1 MSSHPQPAPR
11 LFRLGFWSGLL
22 LIAPQMSAAA
32 QVSVSVQGGVHAAR
46 IDRPERVL
54 QQPGQRTWIEGA
66 AGEATTFGLR
76 FSTWLSTRW
85 GLDGGVAWSRNRSW
99 QGSVGGAP
107 PDFQTHTI
115 FSSATVRA
123 RLSAPDSRWGLQ
135 VGAGPA
141 LIFHAGSGSSLLA
154 RNTDVGALVNVGGSL
169 RLDPRLALTLDAH
182 EYLFSSRFAEPYTSP
197 LGGAPL
203 PAGSRLRHEFVV
215 LAGFSWRTH

>member
-1 MSSHPQPAPR
+1 MP
-11 LFRLGFWSGLL
+11 
-22 LIAPQMSAAA
+22 AAA

-54 QQPGQRTWIEGA
+54 QQPARGTWIEGA
-66 AGEATTFGLR
+66 AGEATAFGLR
-76 FSTWLSTRW
+76 VGAWFSNRW
-85 GLDGGVAWSRNRSW
+85 GLDGGLAWSRNRSW
-99 QGSVGGAP
+99 QGSVGGTP

-123 RLSAPDSRWGLQ
+123 QLTAPDSRWGLQ

-154 RNTDVGALVNVGGSL
+154 RSSDVGALVNIGGSV

-182 EYLFSSRFAEPYTSP
+182 EYLFSSRFAEPYTP
-197 LGGAPL
+197 LVGAPL
-203 PAGSRLRHEFVV
+203 PAGSRFRREFVL